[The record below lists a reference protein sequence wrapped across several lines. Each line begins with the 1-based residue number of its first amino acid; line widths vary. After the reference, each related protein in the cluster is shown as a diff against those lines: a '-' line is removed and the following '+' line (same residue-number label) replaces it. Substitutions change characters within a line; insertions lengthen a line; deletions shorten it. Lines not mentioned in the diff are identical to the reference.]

1 MVRLILACFLLQLTL
16 ATFGLFAGRRLSRFS
31 NTKLVPLVLASL
43 AAMLAFPLMRVYPV
57 LTLSVVGAPV
67 ASLTEFTAMAI
78 PAGLLFGLLVPRL
91 PRVKD
96 RRAVYALL
104 GLSLVYFVKA
114 GWWMVSP
121 GVGDLGITKWNDG
134 VCMQSTDS
142 TCVAASMVTL
152 LKSRGVESTETEMAA
167 LSFVEPGGGTTDS
180 RAAWA
185 LERKLASAGRSDL
198 RVRYEYMTLDQII
211 AVPKPCMVPLN
222 WGFFLSHMVCVMDAD
237 TTTITLA
244 DPLSGRRAMTVPEF
258 TREWKG
264 LVMWL
269 E

>member
-1 MVRLILACFLLQLTL
+1 
-16 ATFGLFAGRRLSRFS
+16 
-31 NTKLVPLVLASL
+31 
-43 AAMLAFPLMRVYPV
+43 RV
-57 LTLSVVGAPV
+57 G
-67 ASLTEFTAMAI
+67 
-78 PAGLLFGLLVPRL
+78 
-91 PRVKD
+91 D

-121 GVGDLGITKWNDG
+121 GVGDLGVMKWKDG
-134 VCMQSTDS
+134 VCLQSTDS

-152 LKSRGVESTETEMAA
+152 LRSRGVEATETEMAA

-185 LERKLASAGRSDL
+185 LERKLASVGRRDL
-198 RVRYEYMTLDQII
+198 KVRYQRMTLDELI
-211 AVPKPCMVPLN
+211 AAPKPCMVPLN
-222 WGFFLSHMVCVMDAD
+222 WGFFMSHMVCVMDANSE
-237 TTTITLA
+237 TITLG
-244 DPLSGRRAMTVPEF
+244 DPLTGLRRLRVREF
-258 TREWKG
+258 TGEWGG